1 MMMIGRCS
9 KGQHH
14 IAVLV
19 LAPDERTNEQNA
31 SFLRWEKNNVGVL
44 ALLIRVLVRT
54 KERKVFVYLPG
65 GKREETGFGKIFPL
79 GKRRGLQRSLS
90 LSLSSTLDDDGCAVA
105 SRHVTTR
112 TTPRAAFFLLP
123 LFSLSLSLFVF
134 CFFHSP
140 LHFCISSFGRLINRA
155 HRCRE
160 IRFCVLLKIIASLLL
175 LLLLLF

>member
-1 MMMIGRCS
+1 M
-9 KGQHH
+9 
-14 IAVLV
+14 
-19 LAPDERTNEQNA
+19 ERY
-31 SFLRWEKNNVGVL
+31 FPWG
-44 ALLIRVLVRT
+44 
-54 KERKVFVYLPG
+54 KEGDYKD
-65 GKREETGFGKIFPL
+65 
-79 GKRRGLQRSLS
+79 LS
-90 LSLSSTLDDDGCAVA
+90 LSLSSLDDDGCAVA

-155 HRCRE
+155 HRFCRE

-175 LLLLLF
+175 LLLLLLFKTTPELLLPFLRVLLLLPFLLLLHLRLELVVIAGVDLAIRREHLKNASVFRCLLLGRR

>member
-1 MMMIGRCS
+1 MMMMIGRCS

-65 GKREETGFGKIFPL
+65 GKREEEGFGKIFPL
-79 GKRRGLQRSLS
+79 GKRRGLQRDLS
-90 LSLSSTLDDDGCAVA
+90 LEYY
-105 SRHVTTR
+105 R
-112 TTPRAAFFLLP
+112 
-123 LFSLSLSLFVF
+123 
-134 CFFHSP
+134 
-140 LHFCISSFGRLINRA
+140 
-155 HRCRE
+155 
-160 IRFCVLLKIIASLLL
+160 
-175 LLLLLF
+175 

>member
-65 GKREETGFGKIFPL
+65 GKREEIQDLERYFLPWGKEGDYKEI
-79 GKRRGLQRSLS
+79 
-90 LSLSSTLDDDGCAVA
+90 SLSSTIDEQTK
-105 SRHVTTR
+105 R
-112 TTPRAAFFLLP
+112 
-123 LFSLSLSLFVF
+123 VF
-134 CFFHSP
+134 EMGKKRWCWP
-140 LHFCISSFGRLINRA
+140 
-155 HRCRE
+155 
-160 IRFCVLLKIIASLLL
+160 
-175 LLLLLF
+175 

>member
-1 MMMIGRCS
+1 MMMMIGRCS

-65 GKREETGFGKIFPL
+65 GKREEEGFGKIFPPL
-79 GKRRGLQRSLS
+79 GKRRGLQRDLS
-90 LSLSSTLDDDGCAVA
+90 LEYY
-105 SRHVTTR
+105 R
-112 TTPRAAFFLLP
+112 
-123 LFSLSLSLFVF
+123 
-134 CFFHSP
+134 
-140 LHFCISSFGRLINRA
+140 
-155 HRCRE
+155 
-160 IRFCVLLKIIASLLL
+160 
-175 LLLLLF
+175 